1 MTSMGAAALF
11 VAFLV
16 AIYGT
21 VVSLVGAVK
30 RRKELVRSAEIS
42 AYINFVLITAA
53 SIALLYAFIT
63 RDFSLEYVYEYC
75 SRSLSDYYAV
85 TAFWAGQEG
94 SLLLW
99 MWLLASF
106 SALTIL
112 MNRRR
117 NRDMMPWVIHILM
130 ANSVFFLLLLNFVT
144 DPFVTF
150 PGPPPPDGYGMNPL
164 LQNPGMIYHPPTL
177 FIGYVGLTIPYAF
190 AMAALLTG
198 RPDNRWIIST
208 RHWTVISWL
217 FLGVGI
223 LLGAEWAYVELGWGG
238 YWAWDPVENAS
249 LMPWLTVTAFM
260 HSIMIQERRGMMKVW
275 NMSLIIVTYFLVLFG
290 TFITRSGVIS
300 SVHAFG
306 KSNLGTFFM
315 VFMILM
321 LVLSFALL
329 MLRIKLLRPDKTL
342 ESILSRESG
351 FLLLNLILAA
361 MTFAVFWGTLLPALS
376 QLVKGTQIAVGPAF
390 YNKVN
395 VPIGLFLLLL
405 MGICPLLGW
414 RRTEPAGM
422 GRILM
427 LPAIF
432 ALAAG
437 VLTWGLGM
445 KSASSIIAMAFS
457 AFVLTSVTM
466 ELYRGT
472 QARMRTT
479 EEPPLTAIFRLVWR
493 NRRRYGGY
501 LVHVGMV
508 LIFIGMAGATMV
520 QESKATLR
528 PTESMTVGKYT
539 LKYERMKWIPSSDR
553 LAVTTHL
560 KVYKDGKVLG
570 YLIPERRFYEKR
582 EDNPTTEV
590 SIRSTLKEDLYVILT
605 GYNKNG
611 RASFRALI
619 NPLVAWMWI
628 GGSVIVLGTALAV
641 FPMGRHRSSESSV
654 KRGSA

>member
-1 MTSMGAAALF
+1 MASMGAAALF

-21 VVSLVGAVK
+21 IASLAGAVNK
-30 RRKELVRSAEIS
+30 RKELVRSAEAA
-42 AYINFVLITAA
+42 AYVNFFLVTAA
-53 SIALLYAFIT
+53 SIGLLYSFIT
-63 RDFSLEYVYEYC
+63 RDFSLKYVYEYC
-75 SRSLSDYYAV
+75 SRSLSNYYAV

-99 MWLLASF
+99 MWLLAFF

-117 NRDMMPWVIHILM
+117 NRDMMPWVNHVLM
-130 ANSVFFLLLLNFVT
+130 VNSVFFLLLLNFVT

-150 PGPPPPDGYGMNPL
+150 PGPPPPDGYGLNPL

-177 FIGYVGLTIPYAF
+177 FVGYVGLTIPYAF
-190 AMAALLTG
+190 AMAALLSG
-198 RPDNRWIIST
+198 KPDNRWIVST

-249 LMPWLTVTAFM
+249 LMPWLTATAFM

-275 NMSLIIVTYFLVLFG
+275 NMSLIIISYFLVLFG

-306 KSNLGTFFM
+306 KSSLGTFFL
-315 VFMILM
+315 VFML
-321 LVLSFALL
+321 LVLFISLALL
-329 MLRIKLLRPDKTL
+329 IWRGKLLRPESPL
-342 ESILSRESG
+342 ESVLSRESG
-351 FLLLNLILAA
+351 FLLLNMIFAA
-361 MTFAVFWGTLLPALS
+361 MTFAVFWGTLFPALS
-376 QLVKGTQIAVGPAF
+376 ELVKGTQMAVGPAF

-395 VPIGLFLLLL
+395 VPIGLLLLLL
-405 MGICPLLGW
+405 MGVCPLLGW
-414 RRTEPAGM
+414 RRTEIAGM
-422 GRILM
+422 GRILS
-427 LPAIF
+427 LPVLA

-437 VLTWGLGM
+437 VSAWGLGV
-445 KSASSIIAMAFS
+445 KSVSSILTMAFS
-457 AFVLTSVTM
+457 AFVLTSVAL

-472 QARMRTT
+472 RARKRSSG
-479 EEPPLTAIFRLVWR
+479 EPLLKAILMLTWR

-508 LIFIGMAGATMV
+508 LIFIGLAGSTMV
-520 QESKATLR
+520 IESQATLR
-528 PTESMTVGKYT
+528 PNGSMTVGDYT
-539 LKYERMKWIPSSDR
+539 LKYEKMEYVPTSNR
-553 LAVTTHL
+553 LAVTTRL
-560 KVYKDGKVLG
+560 KAYKDGKALA

-582 EDNPTTEV
+582 EDNPTSEV
-590 SIRSTLKEDLYVILT
+590 SIMTTWKEDLYVILT
-605 GYNKNG
+605 GYNKDG

-619 NPLVAWMWI
+619 NPLVIWLWI
-628 GGSVIVLGTALAV
+628 GGVVVTLGTVLAV
-641 FPMGRHRSSESSV
+641 LPVSRRRPQDLAL
-654 KRGSA
+654 KRDTV